1 MSAAAETTVPRST
14 VAAAPFG
21 MSWLLAATATAGVA
35 VAPTRLLACFAVGT
49 AKELQDNPES
59 DDCAAPPTNPGLRR
73 EYGGARPATGGWRGA
88 SPAAAQSKFPAVA
101 GP

>member
-49 AKELQDNPES
+49 AQDLQDNPES
-59 DDCAAPPTNPGLRR
+59 DDCAAQVSQTQDQLPVKLI
-73 EYGGARPATGGWRGA
+73 
-88 SPAAAQSKFPAVA
+88 VA
-101 GP
+101 PIGSL